1 VPTINNWYFKVS
13 TFDHHKSQVF
23 FDGKII
29 HFSEANLSIANTGF
43 LYGLGVFTGM
53 RAHYNQSKDALY
65 LFRPKDHYERFRFAC
80 KLLRYKNFL
89 AAYNYESFLKV
100 VVDVIKANNVKH
112 DVYIRVTNFSNENK
126 VTPKLVEYNDSL
138 CAFLYPLGD
147 YVPTS
152 GMRCKVSSWTRVS
165 DNSIPARAKING
177 LYVNTAF
184 AKTEALLEGY
194 DEAIFMDD
202 RGHVVEGSAENI
214 FFVFGDTLVTPPVT
228 DNILEGI
235 TRKSVIDIAK
245 NLGIPVTER
254 SVDRTEIYKADEIFL
269 TGTGA
274 KVCPVVE
281 VDRYPI
287 GNGQVGA
294 ISKQIQEQYF
304 SAVKGEKAEYMDW
317 LVDIYKS

>member
-1 VPTINNWYFKVS
+1 MS
-13 TFDHHKSQVF
+13 TFDHHQSQVF

-53 RAHYNQSKDALY
+53 RAHYSPEKDALF
-65 LFRPKDHYERFRFAC
+65 LFRPKDHFERFKFAC

-89 AAYNYESFLKV
+89 ANYNYESFLKV
-100 VVDVIKANNVKH
+100 VLDVIKANNVKH
-112 DVYIRVTNFSNENK
+112 DVYIRVTNFSNENR
-126 VTPKLVEYNDSL
+126 VTPKLIEYKDSL

-214 FFVFGDTLVTPPVT
+214 FFVFGDSLVTPPVT

-245 NLGIPVTER
+245 NLGISVTER

-274 KVCPVVE
+274 KVSPVIE

-287 GNGQVGA
+287 GDGQVGK

-304 SAVKGEKAEYMDW
+304 AAVKGEKKEYMDW
-317 LVDIYKS
+317 LVDVYRN

>member
-1 VPTINNWYFKVS
+1 VS
-13 TFDHHKSQVF
+13 TFDHHQSQVF

-53 RAHYNQSKDALY
+53 RAHYSPEKDALF
-65 LFRPKDHYERFRFAC
+65 LFRPKDHFERFKFAC

-89 AAYNYESFLKV
+89 ANYNYESFLKV
-100 VVDVIKANNVKH
+100 VLDVIKANNVKH
-112 DVYIRVTNFSNENK
+112 DVYIRVTNFSNENR
-126 VTPKLVEYNDSL
+126 VTPKLIEYKDSL

-214 FFVFGDTLVTPPVT
+214 FFVFGDSLVTPPVT

-245 NLGIPVTER
+245 NLGISVTER

-274 KVCPVVE
+274 KVSPVIE

-287 GNGQVGA
+287 GDGQVGK

-304 SAVKGEKAEYMDW
+304 AAVKGEKKEYMDW
-317 LVDIYKS
+317 LVDVYRN

>member
-1 VPTINNWYFKVS
+1 MS

-29 HFSEANLSIANTGF
+29 PFSDANLSIANTGF

-53 RAHYNQSKDALY
+53 RAHYSQSKDALY
-65 LFRPKDHYERFRFAC
+65 LFRPRDHYKRFLFAC

-89 AAYNYESFLKV
+89 ANYDYDKFLKV
-100 VVDVIKANNVKH
+100 VVDVIKANQVKH
-112 DVYIRVTNFSNENK
+112 DVYIRVTNFSNENR
-126 VTPKLVEYNDSL
+126 VTPKLIEYKDSL

-214 FFVFGDTLVTPPVT
+214 FFVFDDTLVTPPVT

-235 TRKSVIDIAK
+235 TRQSVIDIA
-245 NLGIPVTER
+245 NDLGIKVIER
-254 SVDRTEIYKADEIFL
+254 SVDRTELYKADEIFL

-274 KVCPVVE
+274 KVSPVVE
-281 VDRYPI
+281 VDRYPV
-287 GNGQVGA
+287 GNGAVGE
-294 ISKQIQEQYF
+294 ISKKIQEQYF
-304 SAVKGEKAEYMDW
+304 AAVKGEIAKYQDW
-317 LVDIYKS
+317 LVDVYRC